1 MWNCS
6 GESIV
11 SLRAGARAPRRPP
24 RRAAVR
30 SRILCAALCGML
42 CGAGGVLAAEPQL
55 VAQTAAPV
63 ADLAWTD
70 DGAAFAV
77 GGADG
82 VSIRDA
88 AAGSVRVALPVG
100 GARALAFARE
110 AGSGGKLFVT
120 LSDGGELSLWNFQEG
135 TALPADIAFAAD
147 PAGSGT
153 GTATGAAAGTG
164 QTFDGRSFDG
174 GTSATGTAGTEAG
187 SGAVPAGDTLRYTA
201 CAFSRNSD
209 YIAAGTEDGS
219 LRIFFK
225 LRFARQFLMKEAGGQ
240 TGKIT
245 ALTFS
250 PDSRLL
256 ASASEDGT
264 ALLMSLPSATVVAR
278 LPFYAPQADRPLAF
292 APDGTL
298 AAVLDARSVA
308 FYGTDGM
315 QCGSLI
321 VDGDIEAVSFW
332 TDSGTLAVQTT
343 DGMLSLYAVATGD
356 CIASIP
362 PVSDSLLNSFAFSD
376 DGSSLLQGYENG
388 AVYRLAVADYLF
400 PPAETPTAVGPAVPE
415 KKPQSPQAPVLADA
429 APIGQTAG
437 QTADVPV
444 VPAAP
449 ALMPPA
455 AAPFGPAATAVG
467 PAVPE
472 KEPQSPQAPVLADA
486 APAVGP
492 GATAIV
498 IPSGAPVT
506 IHVGSP
512 AESDAVP
519 QESAAVFRDAADAG
533 PDTAEAPSV
542 TADSGL
548 KAAAGDTPDRTE
560 KKSFRGDYVSVGRDS
575 LSVYAGGSLLHEPY
589 SAAFDLG
596 AAYRVGSLLPPF
608 YVGAA
613 LEGQLGACF
622 DRDKFPHTYT
632 WDGDELAPP
641 KTQAVSLYVPA
652 GVQFSVG
659 DPSFLIFTELH
670 VGIRE
675 LMLWQTCGD
684 GMLRSAP
691 HFVPLGGLYTGM
703 LFHGFMLQ
711 MGVDYDPIQ
720 RFTPG
725 VLIGYSFELPAIG
738 KKGGRN

>member
-11 SLRAGARAPRRPP
+11 SLRAGARAPRRLP

-63 ADLAWTD
+63 AGLAWTD
-70 DGAAFAV
+70 DGDSFAV

-88 AAGSVRVALPVG
+88 AAGSVRATLP
-100 GARALAFARE
+100 GARALAFAKE

-135 TALPADIAFAAD
+135 TALPADIAFTAD
-147 PAGSGT
+147 PSGRSDANDISGAEGIPRESGVSGSAAPAGFSASGM
-153 GTATGAAAGTG
+153 TADGADAGMTTNSAAGT
-164 QTFDGRSFDG
+164 
-174 GTSATGTAGTEAG
+174 AGAQF
-187 SGAVPAGDTLRYTA
+187 RYTA

-264 ALLMSLPSATVVAR
+264 ALLMSLPSAAVVAR

-332 TDSGTLAVQTT
+332 TDSRTLAVQTT

-400 PPAETPTAVGPAVPE
+400 PPAE
-415 KKPQSPQAPVLADA
+415 
-429 APIGQTAG
+429 
-437 QTADVPV
+437 
-444 VPAAP
+444 AP
-449 ALMPPA
+449 AP
-455 AAPFGPAATAVG
+455 GPT
-467 PAVPE
+467 AVPE

-519 QESAAVFRDAADAG
+519 QESASAICDAADAG

-548 KAAAGDTPDRTE
+548 KAAAGDMPDRTE
-560 KKSFRGDYVSVGRDS
+560 KKSFRGDYASAGRDS

-589 SAAFDLG
+589 SAAFELG

-670 VGIRE
+670 AGIRE

-711 MGVDYDPIQ
+711 MGIDYDPIQ

-725 VLIGYSFELPAIG
+725 MLIGYSFELPAIG
-738 KKGGRN
+738 KKGGKR

>member
-1 MWNCS
+1 M
-6 GESIV
+6 
-11 SLRAGARAPRRPP
+11 
-24 RRAAVR
+24 R
-30 SRILCAALCGML
+30 SCILCAALCGML

-63 ADLAWTD
+63 AGLAWTD

-88 AAGSVRVALPVG
+88 AAGSVRATLP

-135 TALPADIAFAAD
+135 TALPVDIAFAAD

-153 GTATGAAAGTG
+153 ETAAGAAAGTG
-164 QTFDGRSFDG
+164 QTFDGGASG

-187 SGAVPAGDTLRYTA
+187 SGAAPAGDTLRYTA

-264 ALLMSLPSATVVAR
+264 ALLMSLPSAAVVAR

-400 PPAETPTAVGPAVPE
+400 PPAEAPAPVPTAVPE
-415 KKPQSPQAPVLADA
+415 KEPQSPQAPVLADA
-429 APIGQTAG
+429 APVGQPAGPTAG

-467 PAVPE
+467 
-472 KEPQSPQAPVLADA
+472 
-486 APAVGP
+486 PAVGP

-548 KAAAGDTPDRTE
+548 KAAAAGDTPDRTE
-560 KKSFRGDYVSVGRDS
+560 KKSFRGDYASVGRDS

-589 SAAFDLG
+589 SAAFELG

-613 LEGQLGACF
+613 LEGQIGACF

-670 VGIRE
+670 AGIRE
-675 LMLWQTCGD
+675 LMLWQTCD
-684 GMLRSAP
+684 EGMLRSDP

>member
-63 ADLAWTD
+63 AGLAWTD

-88 AAGSVRVALPVG
+88 AAGSVRVALPLP
-100 GARALAFARE
+100 GARALGFAKE
-110 AGSGGKLFVT
+110 AGSGGNLFVT

-135 TALPADIAFAAD
+135 TALPADIAI
-147 PAGSGT
+147 
-153 GTATGAAAGTG
+153 AAAP
-164 QTFDGRSFDG
+164 
-174 GTSATGTAGTEAG
+174 AG

-264 ALLMSLPSATVVAR
+264 ALLMSLPSAAVVAR

-343 DGMLSLYAVATGD
+343 DGTLSLYAVATGD

-400 PPAETPTAVGPAVPE
+400 PPAEAPAPGPTAVPE
-415 KKPQSPQAPVLADA
+415 KEPQSPQDPVLADA
-429 APIGQTAG
+429 APVGQTAGPTAG
-437 QTADVPV
+437 QTADVSV

-467 PAVPE
+467 
-472 KEPQSPQAPVLADA
+472 
-486 APAVGP
+486 PAVGP

-533 PDTAEAPSV
+533 PDTAGTPPV

-548 KAAAGDTPDRTE
+548 KAAAAGDTPDRTE
-560 KKSFRGDYVSVGRDS
+560 KKSFRGDYASVGRDS

-613 LEGQLGACF
+613 LEGQIGACF
-622 DRDKFPHTYT
+622 DRDKFPHSYI
-632 WDGDELAPP
+632 WDGEELAPP

-670 VGIRE
+670 AGIRE
-675 LMLWQTCGD
+675 LMLWQTCD
-684 GMLRSAP
+684 EGMLRSDP

>member
-1 MWNCS
+1 M
-6 GESIV
+6 
-11 SLRAGARAPRRPP
+11 RAGARAPRRPP

-30 SRILCAALCGML
+30 SSILCAALCGML
-42 CGAGGVLAAEPQL
+42 CGAGEVLAAEPQL

-63 ADLAWTD
+63 AGLAWTD

-88 AAGSVRVALPVG
+88 AAGSVRATLPLP

-120 LSDGGELSLWNFQEG
+120 LSDGGELSLWNFQAG
-135 TALPADIAFAAD
+135 KALPADIAFAAD
-147 PAGSGT
+147 PAGS
-153 GTATGAAAGTG
+153 
-164 QTFDGRSFDG
+164 

-264 ALLMSLPSATVVAR
+264 ALLMSLPSAAVVAR

-343 DGMLSLYAVATGD
+343 DGTLSLYAVATGD

-400 PPAETPTAVGPAVPE
+400 PPAETPTAVPE
-415 KKPQSPQAPVLADA
+415 KEPQSPQAPVLADA
-429 APIGQTAG
+429 APAGQTAGPTAG

-467 PAVPE
+467 
-472 KEPQSPQAPVLADA
+472 
-486 APAVGP
+486 PAVGP

-533 PDTAEAPSV
+533 PDTAEVPSV

-548 KAAAGDTPDRTE
+548 KASAAGDTPDRTE
-560 KKSFRGDYVSVGRDS
+560 KKSFRGDYASAGRDS

-613 LEGQLGACF
+613 LEGQLGACL

-670 VGIRE
+670 AGIRE

-711 MGVDYDPIQ
+711 MGIDYDPIQ

-725 VLIGYSFELPAIG
+725 MLIGYSFELPAIG
-738 KKGGRN
+738 KKGGKR

>member
-1 MWNCS
+1 MELMWNCS
-6 GESIV
+6 GESFV
-11 SLRAGARAPRRPP
+11 SLRAGARAPHRPP
-24 RRAAVR
+24 RRAAVH

-88 AAGSVRVALPVG
+88 AAGSVRTTLPLP

-153 GTATGAAAGTG
+153 GTAAGT
-164 QTFDGRSFDG
+164 GRSFDGGASG

-264 ALLMSLPSATVVAR
+264 ALLMSLPSAAVVAR

-308 FYGTDGM
+308 FYGSDGM

-400 PPAETPTAVGPAVPE
+400 PPAEAP
-415 KKPQSPQAPVLADA
+415 APV
-429 APIGQTAG
+429 PT
-437 QTADVPV
+437 T
-444 VPAAP
+444 
-449 ALMPPA
+449 
-455 AAPFGPAATAVG
+455 
-467 PAVPE
+467 VPE
-472 KEPQSPQAPVLADA
+472 KEPQTPQAPVLADA

-560 KKSFRGDYVSVGRDS
+560 KKSFRGDYASAGRDS

-589 SAAFDLG
+589 SAAFNLG
-596 AAYRVGSLLPPF
+596 AAYKIGSLLPPF
-608 YVGAA
+608 YFGAA
-613 LEGQLGACF
+613 LEGQIGACF
-622 DRDKFPHTYT
+622 DKEKFPHSYT

-670 VGIRE
+670 AGIRE

>member
-1 MWNCS
+1 M
-6 GESIV
+6 
-11 SLRAGARAPRRPP
+11 PRRLP

-30 SRILCAALCGML
+30 SSILCAALCGML

-63 ADLAWTD
+63 AGLAWSD

-88 AAGSVRVALPVG
+88 AAGSVRATLP
-100 GARALAFARE
+100 GARTLAFAKE

-153 GTATGAAAGTG
+153 GTA
-164 QTFDGRSFDG
+164 
-174 GTSATGTAGTEAG
+174 
-187 SGAVPAGDTLRYTA
+187 AGDTLRYTA

-225 LRFARQFLMKEAGGQ
+225 LRFARQFLTKEAGGQ

-264 ALLMSLPSATVVAR
+264 ALLMSLPSAAVVAR

-308 FYGTDGM
+308 FYETDGM

-415 KKPQSPQAPVLADA
+415 KEPQSPQAPVLADA
-429 APIGQTAG
+429 APVGQTAGPTAG

-455 AAPFGPAATAVG
+455 AAPFGPAAAAVG
-467 PAVPE
+467 
-472 KEPQSPQAPVLADA
+472 
-486 APAVGP
+486 PAVGP

-548 KAAAGDTPDRTE
+548 KASAAGDTPDRTE
-560 KKSFRGDYVSVGRDS
+560 KKSFRGDYASAGRDS

-589 SAAFDLG
+589 SAAFELG

-670 VGIRE
+670 AGIRE

-711 MGVDYDPIQ
+711 MGIDYDPIQ

-725 VLIGYSFELPAIG
+725 MLIGYSFELPAIG
-738 KKGGRN
+738 KKGGKR

>member
-1 MWNCS
+1 MELMWNCS

-11 SLRAGARAPRRPP
+11 SLRAGARAPRRLP

-42 CGAGGVLAAEPQL
+42 CGAGEVLAAEPQL

-88 AAGSVRVALPVG
+88 AAGSVRVALPLP
-100 GARALAFARE
+100 GARALAFAKE

-135 TALPADIAFAAD
+135 TALPADIAFAAA

-153 GTATGAAAGTG
+153 GTAAGTG
-164 QTFDGRSFDG
+164 QTFDGGASG

-187 SGAVPAGDTLRYTA
+187 SGAAPAGGQLRYTA

-219 LRIFFK
+219 LCIFFK

-264 ALLMSLPSATVVAR
+264 ALLMSLPSAAVVAR

-415 KKPQSPQAPVLADA
+415 K
-429 APIGQTAG
+429 
-437 QTADVPV
+437 
-444 VPAAP
+444 
-449 ALMPPA
+449 
-455 AAPFGPAATAVG
+455 
-467 PAVPE
+467 
-472 KEPQSPQAPVLADA
+472 EPQSPQAPVLADA
-486 APAVGP
+486 APVVVP

-548 KAAAGDTPDRTE
+548 KASAAGDTPDRTE

-670 VGIRE
+670 AGIRE

-711 MGVDYDPIQ
+711 MGIDYDPIQ

-725 VLIGYSFELPAIG
+725 MLIGYSFELPAIG
-738 KKGGRN
+738 KKGGKR